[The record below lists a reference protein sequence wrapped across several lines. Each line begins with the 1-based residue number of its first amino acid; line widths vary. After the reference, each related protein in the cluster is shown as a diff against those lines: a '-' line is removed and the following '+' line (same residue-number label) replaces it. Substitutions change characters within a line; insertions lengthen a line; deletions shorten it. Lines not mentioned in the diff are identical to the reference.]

1 MQIQPY
7 KDEEMYNTREGLQ
20 AKDLSSWIFFHPIDL
35 LFGLSRRAEIHSGMG
50 APYSAAQLQLELQT

>member
-7 KDEEMYNTREGLQ
+7 KDEEMYKTREGLQ
-20 AKDLSSWIFFHPIDL
+20 AKEFSSWISFHSINL
-35 LFGLSRRAEIHSGMG
+35 LFGLSRRAEIHSGIE